1 MNSKTKCLVCGH
13 FLTTE
18 EYEDGEPRIC
28 VTCWK
33 CPKCGVGPL
42 TKSDN
47 NGCVVEDE
55 DTVICYPCDTGW
67 SHKKFENA
75 VVRKANLT
83 TCPTCKGKG
92 TVPGTKP

>member
-33 CPKCGVGPL
+33 CPKCEVGAR
-42 TKSDN
+42 TKGD
-47 NGCVVEDE
+47 DE
-55 DTVICYPCDTGW
+55 GLILYDEETVICRPCDTGW
-67 SHKKFENA
+67 SFKKFENA
-75 VVRKANLT
+75 LVKKANLV

-92 TVPGTKP
+92 TVAGKKG

>member
-33 CPKCGVGPL
+33 CPKCGIGSPMDGQMDGIIIDL
-42 TKSDN
+42 D
-47 NGCVVEDE
+47 DE
-55 DTVICYPCDTGW
+55 VTCSPC
-67 SHKKFENA
+67 SHTWNFKQFENA
-75 VVRKANLT
+75 LVKKANLVA
-83 TCPTCKGKG
+83 CPTCKGKG
-92 TVPGTKP
+92 TVAGKKG